1 MKKLITI
8 CALVCLYGCKS
19 TTIDTDSFNMPESY
33 YIIRSFIVDSQ
44 QMLMILR

>member
-19 TTIDTDSFNMPESY
+19 AKIDTDSFNMPESY
-33 YIIRSFIVDSQ
+33 YKEFYGR
-44 QMLMILR
+44 